1 MGKDVRFDGRV
12 AIVTGAGQGLGRCH
26 ALLLAARGA
35 KVVVNDL
42 GGSTSGEGKSSES
55 ADRVVDEIKQ
65 AGGEAVA
72 NYDSVEDGD
81 AIVKTAMN
89 TWGRVDIVINNAG
102 ILRDKSFK
110 NMTDADWDIIFRV
123 HNYGAYKVTKAAWPV
138 MNEQGYGRVIFTT
151 SAAGIYGNFGQ
162 TNYSSA
168 KLSLVGMANTLA
180 LEGQRK
186 NILVNTIAPVAAS
199 RLTEG
204 LLPPAVFDALKP
216 EYVSPLVA
224 YLCSEESDT
233 TGGLY
238 EVGGGLYSSLRWERT
253 KGKVFRLGREVTPEA
268 LQASWAEINDFSE
281 TEHISTLMESLGP
294 VIQNVE
300 AGPSKGGNEFIDVDA
315 ALGAKYPDVVSSY
328 DESDLALYAL
338 GVGAASDPK
347 EEQDL
352 RLVYEGA
359 SGGMKAL
366 ATYSVM
372 PGVNAFLGLAK
383 EGVTVPGLN
392 YGLDRVLHGEQYV
405 EVVRPLP
412 LKATLTTK
420 GVVKEIWDKG
430 KGALVVIAGDSYD
443 EDGDLLIKSEMTI
456 FVRGAGGW
464 GGARGPSAEVN
475 VPPDRTP
482 DVVVEDAIPA
492 NQALLYRLSGDWN
505 PLHAD
510 PDMARAFGFEK
521 PILHGLCTFGYA
533 GRRVLERFAPEGNPD
548 FFKSIKV
555 RFADNVYPGD
565 TLVTEMWK
573 HSDQRIVFQ
582 CKVKERDAVVISN
595 AAIELF
601 DELPKPKEKK
611 KPAGDALAAG
621 PIEPTAADVI
631 AAANQFLANNP
642 GIAEKAQAVFQL
654 NLNEPASVW
663 TIDLKAG
670 VARAGAAT
678 KPDATLEL
686 KDADYVSLQK
696 GDADPIKLF
705 STGKLKVA
713 GDMMSVNKLEGLL
726 KMPFELVIARAEA
739 RAGGGGG
746 AGGPEEPDEV
756 VEATA
761 ADIIAAI
768 DQYLKDKPAIAEK
781 AQTVF
786 QLQLSDPDSVWTID
800 LKGGAA
806 GPGDAAKPDVTLKLS
821 EANYVALQKG
831 EADAMKLFT
840 TGKVK
845 VAGDMMAVNK
855 LELLGDMPFEL
866 VLEKAEARVRGGALA
881 APPPSAPKAYDPLA
895 PKLFEALAKRLEE
908 QPSLADEVGAVLQFY
923 VRDPDSK
930 WVVDLKNRPPA
941 LKTGETDGATTTISI
956 ADADL
961 GELGSGEVTPRA
973 LFQKGKLRVDGEVKP
988 AHRLNFLK
996 GLI

>member
-1 MGKDVRFDGRV
+1 MGKDLRFDGRV
-12 AIVTGAGQGLGRCH
+12 AIVTGAGQGLGRSH
-26 ALLLAARGA
+26 AVLLAARGA

-42 GGSTSGEGKSSES
+42 GGSKAGDGKSSES
-55 ADRVVDEIKQ
+55 ADRVVEEIKH

-72 NYDSVEDGD
+72 NYDSVEDGE
-81 AIVKTAMN
+81 AIVKTAMDA
-89 TWGRVDIVINNAG
+89 WGRVDIVVNNAG

-123 HNYGAYKVTKAAWPV
+123 HNFGAYKVTKAAWPI
-138 MNEQGYGRVIFTT
+138 MNEQGYGRIIFTT

-168 KLSLVGMANTLA
+168 KLSLVGFANTLS

-199 RLTEG
+199 RLTDG

-216 EYVSPLVA
+216 EWVSPLVA

-253 KGKVFRLGREVTPEA
+253 KGKVFRLGREVTPES
-268 LQASWAEINDFSE
+268 LQASWSQINDFSE
-281 TEHISTLMESLGP
+281 TEHLSTLMESLGP

-300 AGPSKGGNEFIDVDA
+300 AGPSKGGNALIDVDA
-315 ALGAKYPDVVSSY
+315 ALGAKYPEVVSSY
-328 DESDLALYAL
+328 HEIDLARYAL
-338 GVGAASDPK
+338 GVGAASDTS

-352 RLVYEGA
+352 QLVYEGA

-383 EGVTVPGLN
+383 EGVTAAGLN

-405 EVVRPLP
+405 ELVRPLP

-420 GVVKEIWDKG
+420 SVVKDIWDKG
-430 KGALVVIAGDSYD
+430 KGALVVIGGDSYD
-443 EDGDLLIKSEMTI
+443 EDGDLLIKSEMTM

-464 GGARGPSAEVN
+464 GGDRGPSAEVN
-475 VPPDRTP
+475 LPPDRAP
-482 DVVVEDAIPA
+482 DVVAEDAIPA

-533 GRRVLERFAPEGNPD
+533 GRRVLEKFAPQGDPD

-573 HSDQRIVFQ
+573 ESDQRIVFQ

-601 DELPKPKEKK
+601 EEPPKPKEKK
-611 KPAGDALAAG
+611 SEVLAT
-621 PIEPTAADVI
+621 EAA
-631 AAANQFLANNP
+631 
-642 GIAEKAQAVFQL
+642 E
-654 NLNEPASVW
+654 E
-663 TIDLKAG
+663 
-670 VARAGAAT
+670 AT
-678 KPDATLEL
+678 
-686 KDADYVSLQK
+686 
-696 GDADPIKLF
+696 
-705 STGKLKVA
+705 
-713 GDMMSVNKLEGLL
+713 
-726 KMPFELVIARAEA
+726 
-739 RAGGGGG
+739 
-746 AGGPEEPDEV
+746 
-756 VEATA
+756 VEAMA

-768 DQYLKDKPAIAEK
+768 DHYVKDKPAIVDK
-781 AQTVF
+781 AQTVI

-806 GPGDAAKPDVTLKLS
+806 GPGETAKPDVTLKLS
-821 EANYVALQKG
+821 EANYIALQKG

-855 LELLGDMPFEL
+855 LELLGEMPFEL

-881 APPPSAPKAYDPLA
+881 APPPSAPTAYEPLA
-895 PKLFEALAKRLEE
+895 PKLFEALAKRLGE
-908 QPSLADEVGAVLQFY
+908 QPRLADEVGAVLQFY

-930 WVVDLKNRPPA
+930 WVVDLKHRPPA
-941 LKTGETDGATTTISI
+941 LKSGETDGATTTITI

-961 GELGSGEVTPRA
+961 AALGSGEATA
-973 LFQKGKLRVDGEVKP
+973 QTLFQKGKLRVDGEVEP

>member
-1 MGKDVRFDGRV
+1 MGKDLSFDGRV

-35 KVVVNDL
+35 KVIVNDL

-55 ADRVVDEIKQ
+55 ADRVVEEIKQ

-81 AIVKTAMN
+81 AIVKTA
-89 TWGRVDIVINNAG
+89 TDAWGRVDIVINNAG

-110 NMTDADWDIIFRV
+110 NLTDADWEIIFRV
-123 HNYGAYKVTKAAWPV
+123 HNFGAYKVTKAAWPI

-268 LQASWAEINDFSE
+268 LQASWAQINDFSE

-300 AGPSKGGNEFIDVDA
+300 AGASKGGNEFIDVDA

-328 DESDLALYAL
+328 DEGDLALYAL
-338 GVGAASDPK
+338 GVGAASDPS

-352 RLVYEGA
+352 QLVYEGA

-383 EGVTVPGLN
+383 EGVTAPGLN

-412 LKATLTTK
+412 LEATLTTK

-430 KGALVVIAGDSYD
+430 KGALVVVGGDSYD

-464 GGARGPSAEVN
+464 GGDRGPSAEVN
-475 VPPDRTP
+475 VPPERAP
-482 DVVVEDAIPA
+482 DVVVEDAIPM

-510 PDMARAFGFEK
+510 PEMARAFGFEK

-533 GRRVLERFAPEGNPD
+533 GRRVLEKFAPEGNPD

-573 HSDQRIVFQ
+573 ESGRRIVFQ
-582 CKVKERDAVVISN
+582 CKVKERDSVVISN

-611 KPAGDALAAG
+611 PAEVVATEG
-621 PIEPTAADVI
+621 AD
-631 AAANQFLANNP
+631 
-642 GIAEKAQAVFQL
+642 
-654 NLNEPASVW
+654 
-663 TIDLKAG
+663 
-670 VARAGAAT
+670 
-678 KPDATLEL
+678 DAT
-686 KDADYVSLQK
+686 
-696 GDADPIKLF
+696 I
-705 STGKLKVA
+705 
-713 GDMMSVNKLEGLL
+713 
-726 KMPFELVIARAEA
+726 
-739 RAGGGGG
+739 
-746 AGGPEEPDEV
+746 
-756 VEATA
+756 EATA

-768 DQYLKDKPAIAEK
+768 DQHLRDNPGITEK

-786 QLQLSDPDSVWTID
+786 QLQLSEPESLWTID
-800 LKGGAA
+800 LKAGNAGA
-806 GPGDAAKPDVTLKLS
+806 GETAKPDVTLKLS

-881 APPPSAPKAYDPLA
+881 APPPSAPQVYEPLA

-930 WVVDLKNRPPA
+930 WVVDLKNQPPA
-941 LKTGETDGATTTISI
+941 LKTGETDGATTTITI

-961 GELGSGEVTPRA
+961 AELGSGEATPQS
-973 LFQKGKLRVDGEVKP
+973 LFQKGKLRVDGDVEP

>member
-1 MGKDVRFDGRV
+1 MGKDLRFDGRV

-26 ALLLAARGA
+26 SLLLAARGA

-55 ADRVVDEIKQ
+55 ADRVVEEIKQ

-81 AIVKTAMN
+81 AIVKTA
-89 TWGRVDIVINNAG
+89 TDAWGRVDIVINNAG

-110 NMTDADWDIIFRV
+110 NLTDADWDIIFRV
-123 HNYGAYKVTKAAWPV
+123 HNFGAYKVTKAAWPI

-268 LQASWAEINDFSE
+268 LQASWAQINDFSE

-294 VIQNVE
+294 VIENVE
-300 AGPSKGGNEFIDVDA
+300 AGASKGGNEFIDVDA
-315 ALGAKYPDVVSSY
+315 ALGAKYPDVVMSY
-328 DESDLALYAL
+328 DEGDLALYAL
-338 GVGAASDPK
+338 GVGAASDPS

-352 RLVYEGA
+352 QLVYEGA

-383 EGVTVPGLN
+383 EGVTAPGLN

-412 LKATLTTK
+412 LEATLTTK

-430 KGALVVIAGDSYD
+430 KGALVVVGGDSYD

-464 GGARGPSAEVN
+464 GGDRGPSAEVN
-475 VPPDRTP
+475 VPPERAP
-482 DVVVEDAIPA
+482 DVVVEDAIPM

-510 PDMARAFGFEK
+510 PEMARAFGFEK

-533 GRRVLERFAPEGNPD
+533 GRRVLEKFAPEGNPD

-573 HSDQRIVFQ
+573 ESEQRIVFQ
-582 CKVKERDAVVISN
+582 CKVKERDSVVISN

-611 KPAGDALAAG
+611 PA
-621 PIEPTAADVI
+621 
-631 AAANQFLANNP
+631 
-642 GIAEKAQAVFQL
+642 
-654 NLNEPASVW
+654 
-663 TIDLKAG
+663 
-670 VARAGAAT
+670 
-678 KPDATLEL
+678 
-686 KDADYVSLQK
+686 
-696 GDADPIKLF
+696 
-705 STGKLKVA
+705 
-713 GDMMSVNKLEGLL
+713 
-726 KMPFELVIARAEA
+726 
-739 RAGGGGG
+739 
-746 AGGPEEPDEV
+746 EV
-756 VEATA
+756 VAAEGAEEATIEATA

-768 DQYLKDKPAIAEK
+768 DQHLRDNPGITEK
-781 AQTVF
+781 GQTVF
-786 QLQLSDPDSVWTID
+786 QLQLSEPESLWTID
-800 LKGGAA
+800 LKVGNAGA
-806 GPGDAAKPDVTLKLS
+806 GETAKPDATLKLS
-821 EANYVALQKG
+821 EANYIALQKG

-881 APPPSAPKAYDPLA
+881 APPPSVPQVYEPLA

-930 WVVDLKNRPPA
+930 WVVDLKNQPPA
-941 LKTGETDGATTTISI
+941 LKTGETDGATTTITI

-961 GELGSGEVTPRA
+961 AELGSGEATPQS
-973 LFQKGKLRVDGEVKP
+973 LFQKGKLRVDGDVEP

>member
-1 MGKDVRFDGRV
+1 MGNEVKFDGRV

-26 ALLLAARGA
+26 ALLLASRGA

-42 GGSTSGEGKSSES
+42 GGSTSGEGKSSS
-55 ADRVVDEIKQ
+55 AADRVVAEIKE

-72 NYDSVEDGD
+72 NYDSVEDGE
-81 AIVKTAMN
+81 AIVKTAMDA
-89 TWGRVDIVINNAG
+89 WGRVDILVNNAG

-123 HNYGAYKVTKAAWPV
+123 HNLGAYKVTKAAWPM
-138 MNEQGYGRVIFTT
+138 MNEQGYGRVIFTS

-168 KLSLVGMANTLA
+168 KLSLVGFANTLA

-233 TGGLY
+233 TGALY
-238 EVGGGLYSSLRWERT
+238 EVGGGLYTSLRWERT

-268 LQASWAEINDFSE
+268 LRASWEQINDFSQ
-281 TEHISTLMESLGP
+281 TEVVHSIMESLGP
-294 VIQNVE
+294 VIENVE
-300 AGPSKGGNEFIDVDA
+300 SGPSKGGNEFIDVDA
-315 ALGAKYPDVVSSY
+315 ALGAKYPDRVSSY
-328 DESDLALYAL
+328 DENDLALYAL
-338 GVGAASDPK
+338 GVGAATDPR
-347 EEQDL
+347 EPQEL
-352 RLVYEGA
+352 RLVYEG
-359 SGGMKAL
+359 SSEGMKAL
-366 ATYSVM
+366 PTYAVI
-372 PGVNAFLGLAK
+372 PGTNAVLSFAK
-383 EGVTVPGLN
+383 EGITAPGLN
-392 YGLDRVLHGEQYV
+392 YGLDRLLHGEQLV
-405 EVVRPLP
+405 ELVRPLP

-420 GVVKEIWDKG
+420 GVVKDIFDKG
-430 KGALVVIAGDSYD
+430 KGALVVTGFDSYD
-443 EDGDLLIKSEMTI
+443 EDGDLLIKSEMTA

-464 GGARGPSAEVN
+464 GGDRGPTADVN
-475 VPPDRTP
+475 VPPERQP
-482 DVVVEDAIPA
+482 DTVVEDAIPV

-510 PDMARAFGFEK
+510 PDMAKAFGFER

-533 GRRVLERFAPEGNPD
+533 GRRVLERYAPQGNPD
-548 FFKSIKV
+548 YFKSIKV

-565 TLVTEMWK
+565 TLITEMWK
-573 HSDQRIVFQ
+573 ESDQRIVFQ
-582 CKVKERDAVVISN
+582 CKVKERDTVVISN

-601 DELPKPKEKK
+601 EELPKPKEKK
-611 KPAGDALAAG
+611 KPGAGAAEAG
-621 PIEPTAADVI
+621 PVEPTAADVI
-631 AAANQFLANNP
+631 AAASDYLAENP

-654 NLNEPASVW
+654 NLTNPSSAW

-670 VARAGAAT
+670 TAGPGESSS
-678 KPDATLEL
+678 KPDATLTL
-686 KDADYVSLQK
+686 ADADYVALHK
-696 GDADPIKLF
+696 GEADPIKLF
-705 STGKLKVA
+705 SSGKLKVA

-726 KMPFELVIARAEA
+726 KMPFELVLAKAEA
-739 RAGGGGG
+739 RSGG
-746 AGGPEEPDEV
+746 ASEGAAPEAAVDV
-756 VEATA
+756 GA

-768 DQYLKDKPAIAEK
+768 DQYVKENPGIAEK

-786 QLQLSDPDSVWTID
+786 KLELSEPNSVWTID
-800 LKGGAA
+800 LKGGSSGA
-806 GPGDAAKPDVTLKLS
+806 GETAKPDVTLKLS
-821 EANYVALQKG
+821 EADYVALQKG

-845 VAGDMMAVNK
+845 VAGDMGAVNK
-855 LELLGDMPFEL
+855 LEALNKMPFAL
-866 VLEKAEARVRGGALA
+866 VQQKAEARVRGGALA
-881 APPPSAPKAYDPLA
+881 APPPSAPRSYEPLA
-895 PKLFEALAKRLEE
+895 PKLFEALGKRLEE

-923 VRDPDSK
+923 VRDPDSN
-930 WVVDLKNRPPA
+930 WVVDLENQPPA
-941 LKTGETDGATTTISI
+941 LKAGETDGATTTITI

-961 GELGSGEVTPRA
+961 AALSSGEATPQS
-973 LFQKGKLRVDGEVKP
+973 LFQTGKLRVDGEVGP